1 VFIWGTQSAHIR
13 PVRQALYRRPLRSW
27 LENLAVEE
35 AHGSGWKSTPG
46 FAKFLILT
54 QTIVILYFSYWA
66 VSEYNNN
73 YYFQSYLNSQF
84 QGGTGSSIILGT
96 VGIFSLVSL
105 VLFVKLHKTHK
116 ELGEIIAIEAKGQT
130 VAEHAKRQ
138 AGGLDESTER
148 HLIEMIRRKA
158 SADNAVQSATEHPIS
173 ARTLRENPAPASSVV
188 GSPLPVLKRVDQ
200 SGRER

>member
-1 VFIWGTQSAHIR
+1 M
-13 PVRQALYRRPLRSW
+13 
-27 LENLAVEE
+27 AVEE

>member
-1 VFIWGTQSAHIR
+1 
-13 PVRQALYRRPLRSW
+13 
-27 LENLAVEE
+27 
-35 AHGSGWKSTPG
+35 
-46 FAKFLILT
+46 
-54 QTIVILYFSYWA
+54 
-66 VSEYNNN
+66 
-73 YYFQSYLNSQF
+73 QF

-130 VAEHAKRQ
+130 IAEHAKRQ

-148 HLIEMIRRKA
+148 HLIEMTRRKA

-188 GSPLPVLKRVDQ
+188 GSPLPVLKRVDR